1 MLNGGFQG
9 LLKFIFA
16 HYSVFRN
23 TLEPTTNSVSLIPN
37 HSIMLKSSILFF
49 CLFFFFK
56 ANSQSSFTPKE
67 FLGYS
72 IGERFTRQEKVV
84 DYFYALEKSFS
95 GNIMVK
101 KYGETYEKRDLLIA
115 YIGTAENLQKLEQ
128 IKTAHKNHDANEK
141 IAIVWLS
148 YNVHGNESA
157 GTEAAMETAYRLLTD
172 KKDLL
177 KNTIVIIDP
186 CLNPDGRDRYVNF
199 YYQYGNQPADEHEYS
214 AEHNEPW
221 PSGRPNHYL
230 FDLNRDWAWMTQIET
245 QQRIIHYNDWLPHVH
260 VDFHEQGINE
270 PYYFPPAAEPYHQVI
285 TNWQRDFQKEIGK
298 NHASYF
304 DKNGW
309 LYFSKEIF
317 DLLYPSYGDT
327 YPMYSGSVGMT
338 YEQGGSGRGGL
349 SVITQVGDTLKLS
362 DRVLHHLT
370 TGLSTVEMCALK
382 SEKLIKEFQSFHK
395 NKNYRFKT
403 YVLSAEKELLEPMIT
418 LLTKNNIIVESA
430 PENTNVKAYN
440 YQSGK
445 TENYSTKKGDVL
457 VSVNQE
463 KGTLATVLLEPITKL
478 SDSLTYDITAWTLPY
493 AFDVNAYASETKV
506 SGIPYNSDSQLNNN
520 ANKNCY
526 AYLCKWN
533 SMKSVQY
540 LAALQK
546 KGIKVYFSEKQFK
559 SEGVIFEPGTLILM
573 RGENNRSDFDEIV
586 NELAN
591 ELKTTLYSVKSGFS
605 EEGIDFGSY
614 SVKNIPNTKIGLLL
628 GENTSSLSV
637 GETWYYFE
645 QELKTSVHL
654 LFESQLESSL
664 KELNTLIIPE
674 GECDLA
680 GNELLKKWIS
690 DGGKLIVLGNAAAS
704 FSNQSDDYYGLKRIE
719 HQDTTIA
726 KVRFGHLERQQI
738 SGAITGA
745 IFNCDIDNSHPLAFG
760 IKNYHTLR
768 LNADVYQLSSNS
780 SFKLEKNAMSVNGF
794 VGSQIKSKQS
804 EALTAGV
811 YQIGTGQVIF
821 LVDNPLFRGFWERGK
836 FIFSNA
842 VFMVGR

>member
-1 MLNGGFQG
+1 
-9 LLKFIFA
+9 
-16 HYSVFRN
+16 
-23 TLEPTTNSVSLIPN
+23 
-37 HSIMLKSSILFF
+37 MLKSSILLF
-49 CLFFFFK
+49 CLFFFYK

-95 GNIMVK
+95 GNILVK

-115 YIGTAENLQKLEQ
+115 YIGTAENLEKLEQ
-128 IKTAHKNHDANEK
+128 IKNAHKNHDANEK

-172 KKDLL
+172 KRDLL
-177 KNTIVIIDP
+177 KNTVVIIDP

-199 YYQYGNQPADEHEYS
+199 YYQYGNQPEDEHEYS

-230 FDLNRDWAWMTQIET
+230 FDLNRDWAWMTQIES
-245 QQRIIHYNDWLPHVH
+245 QQRMSYFNDWLPHVH

-327 YPMYSGSVGMT
+327 YPMYNGSIGMT

-349 SVITQVGDTLKLS
+349 SVITKVGDTLTLS
-362 DRVLHHLT
+362 ERVLHHVA

-382 SEKLIKEFQSFHK
+382 SERIIKEYQTFCKS
-395 NKNYRFKT
+395 KNYRFKT
-403 YVLSAEKELLEPMIT
+403 YVLSAENEFLEPMVD
-418 LLTKNNIIVESA
+418 LLLKNKIQVESA
-430 PENTNVKAYN
+430 LENSNFKVYN
-440 YQSGK
+440 YQTGK
-445 TENYSTKKGDVL
+445 TENYITKKGDVL
-457 VSVNQE
+457 VSVDQE
-463 KGTLATVLLEPITKL
+463 KGTLATVLLEPVTKL

-493 AFDVNAYASETKV
+493 AFDVNAFASETKI
-506 SGIPYNSDSQLNNN
+506 SGTTYKPYLPT
-520 ANKNCY
+520 KNESINGAY

-533 SMKSVQY
+533 SIKSVKF

-546 KGIKVYFSEKQFK
+546 EGLKIYFSEKQFK
-559 SEGVIFEPGTLILM
+559 NEGEVFEPGTLIVL
-573 RGENNRSDFDEIV
+573 RGENKRLDFDELV
-586 NELAN
+586 
-591 ELKTTLYSVKSGFS
+591 LKIAESNNIKLISVKSGFS

-614 SVKNIPNTKIGLLL
+614 SVKNIATNEVGLLI

-637 GETWYYFE
+637 GEVWYFFE
-645 QELKTSVHL
+645 QHLKKPIHL
-654 LFESQLESSL
+654 IFESQLESTL
-664 KELNTLIIPE
+664 KFFNTLVIPE
-674 GECDLA
+674 GSYDLA
-680 GNELLKKWIS
+680 SNQTLRNWIS
-690 DGGKLIVLGNAAAS
+690 EGGKLIVMGNAAAS

-738 SGAITGA
+738 SRVITGA
-745 IFNCDIDNSHPLAFG
+745 IFNCQVDISHPLAFG
-760 IKNYHTLR
+760 FNRYNTLR
-768 LNADVYQLSSNS
+768 LSADVYQLKSGTV
-780 SFKLEKNAMSVNGF
+780 LQLDKNAKAMNGF
-794 VGSQIKSKQS
+794 VGSQVKTKQT
-804 EALTAGV
+804 EALTAGCIP
-811 YQIGTGQVIF
+811 IGTGCVIF

-836 FIFSNA
+836 FLFSNA
-842 VFMVGR
+842 LFLVGN